1 MIKTVLV
8 LLITRICA
16 SWNSGIHYIL
26 PWDLSFGASLG
37 FVHLT
42 QNGLRP
48 VSKNKNS
55 LTPASS
61 LGQFAPFAWYEQR
74 TVWKPTAKASSPD
87 FPRHTP
93 GKLDR

>member
-26 PWDLSFGASLG
+26 PWDPSFGASLG

-61 LGQFAPFAWYEQR
+61 LGQFALFAWYEQR

-87 FPRHTP
+87 FPRQTP

>member
-61 LGQFAPFAWYEQR
+61 LGQFALFAWYEQR

>member
-42 QNGLRP
+42 QNGLCP
-48 VSKNKNS
+48 VSKNKYS

-61 LGQFAPFAWYEQR
+61 LGQFALFA
-74 TVWKPTAKASSPD
+74 
-87 FPRHTP
+87 
-93 GKLDR
+93 